1 MTIRTGC
8 SAALVCLN
16 EACAAIARGDCE
28 GALVGGVNI
37 ILAPAMTAA
46 MTEQG
51 ILSKDGACKS
61 FSAEANGYARGEAVT
76 AIYVKPL
83 ADAIRDGNPVRAVI
97 RATSHNVDGKTPG
110 ISQPSTDAQEALMRR
125 AYQLAGITDY
135 SQTAMVECHGTG
147 TPTGDPIEAKA
158 VARVFGEK
166 GVYIGSVKPNLAHTE
181 GASGLVSLMKMV
193 KALEHRTIPPNIRF
207 ETPNPN
213 IPFKEAKL
221 TVPVEPTEWP
231 QDRLERVSLN
241 SFGVGGAN
249 AHVILESA
257 ASFNASTIVHAPSE
271 IPQLLLYTANSEKS
285 LAKII
290 ENYRDWVEKHPDK
303 IDDLAYT
310 LARRREH
317 LPHRAFAIV
326 KNGVFEHVSQPAHTK
341 LAQKPGLVLVFTGQ
355 GAQWPQMGGELIQ
368 SNQTFRSAIRSLDDY
383 LQSMTGNEPTYS
395 IEKELQKPGKKSRLS
410 SAELSQPLCTAIQ
423 IALFDTLKA
432 AGIVPTAVVGHSS
445 GEIAAAYA
453 SGALTAREAIIAA
466 HYRGAVT
473 TFQKKSGSMA
483 AIGMGWDDTEK
494 YLIPNVTIACH
505 NSPKSVTISGD
516 TEAVKAV
523 VAEIQKTQPDVLTK
537 LLSVDKA
544 YHSHHMA
551 EIGSDYISL
560 IDQWVVGTAPS
571 VPFFSSVTGKVLSE
585 GQVLGAK
592 YWQDNLELPVRFR
605 EATTEILHHEIGK
618 NAVWLEVGPHSAL
631 AGPLRQIFME
641 TSSPAP
647 YVSAMQRSQ
656 NCTTAFLTA
665 LGKLHSLNVQID
677 LSALFPTGSCLPDL
691 PRYPWNHEDS
701 HWYESRLSK
710 EWRHRKYP
718 YHDLLGV
725 KLPESTDLE
734 PVWRNMFHIANVPWI
749 RDHRVEEDCIFPFAG
764 YIALAAEAIRQITGE
779 GDGFSIRNITVNLA
793 LVLTEGRP
801 TEIMTSFRP
810 HRLTNS
816 LNSPYWKFTV
826 ASYNE
831 HVWTKHCTGEIC
843 ALTKKTSVGQNPR
856 SLPRKLNAKKWYEK
870 MQKGGLDLGP
880 CFQTL
885 ETIETSTD
893 SNNCA
898 IGKVVNGRQGDE
910 SNYHIHPTVLDGTI
924 QLFGAAAVNGR
935 ARKLKTWLP
944 SSIDKLS
951 VYRCSSDMIS
961 SVSATLSS
969 NHSVVGNGSC
979 TSEGLT
985 VFEVTGIRMSLAN
998 NALSN
1003 EVADTHAAARYEWS
1017 PDIDFM
1023 DINELIQA
1031 PADCTDNTDLLEK
1044 LGLLCLF
1051 SSQKHLARK
1060 ETTPSHLQK
1069 YMNWIV
1075 SQASSTLENLDS
1087 EEIHSRIEDLT
1098 LRLSNTSAAPAAAAI
1113 REVYS
1118 SMESLLS
1125 GSNLNDVLSDET
1137 QTGLLEFLNQSDPSE
1152 FIQRLGHSRPSQRIL
1167 EIGNGRV
1174 SSVGKIIAALTRS
1187 DGQILCSKYTL
1198 TSPGYVSGKDQP
1210 LILPNMEYTTLDISQ
1225 DPFEQ
1230 GFEGRQYDLIVV
1242 SNVLHTTRNLRE
1254 SLANVKKLLHRNGRL
1269 LLQDFR
1275 TSSKWVNYVFGPL
1288 QSWWSGAGD
1297 GLADLP
1303 YVTPERWQSELAEA
1317 GFNRT
1322 EAIISDK
1329 LSTTIVAK
1337 EANSSKSPNKQIT
1350 VLCEESG
1357 TIVQQILSRL
1367 EKEGF
1372 KVTTCGLSDVAPAG
1386 QDVLS
1391 LLDTEKPFFETLDE
1405 GRYQIFKDFLH
1416 NLKDAGLLWFTYL
1429 SEQGCRD
1436 PRYAQIFG
1444 LARVIRSEM
1453 LTEFATCEVDDFSNS
1468 ASIKSMMRVVT
1479 KFQRREP
1486 DEAMDPDNEW
1496 AIRSGYV
1503 QVGRLYPF
1511 SLRDELLVAESDD
1524 ASILDVGTPGRIN
1537 SLQWLRQPR
1546 EDLKVNE
1553 VEVQV
1558 HSAGLNFRVGLLQP
1572 LYLPKSHTPS
1582 IRTFWLHLA

>member
-1 MTIRTGC
+1 MTVRTGC

-37 ILAPAMTAA
+37 ILAPGMTAA

-125 AYQLAGITDY
+125 AYRLAGITDY

-158 VARVFGEK
+158 VARVFGER

-193 KALEHRTIPPNIRF
+193 KALENRTIPPNIRF

-221 TVPVEPTEWP
+221 TVPLEPTEWP

-257 ASFNASTIVHAPSE
+257 ASFNAPTIVHKTSE

-290 ENYRDWVEKHPDK
+290 ENYRDWVEKHPDN

-326 KNGVFEHVSQPAHTK
+326 KNGTFEYTSTPVHTK
-341 LAQKPGLVLVFTGQ
+341 LPQKPGLVLVFTGQ
-355 GAQWPQMGGELIQ
+355 GAQWPQMGAELVQ
-368 SNQTFRSAIRSLDDY
+368 SNQIFRSTILSLDEY
-383 LQSMTGNEPTYS
+383 LQSMTGNKPIYS
-395 IEKELQKPGKKSRLS
+395 IANELQKPAKKSRLS

-423 IALFDTLKA
+423 IALFDALKA
-432 AGIVPTAVVGHSS
+432 GGIVPTAVVGHSS

-473 TFQKKSGSMA
+473 TLQKKSGSMA
-483 AIGMGWDDTEK
+483 AIGMSWDDTK
-494 YLIPNVTIACH
+494 KFLISNVTIACN

-523 VAEIQKTQPDVLTK
+523 VAEIRKAQPDVLTK
-537 LLSVDKA
+537 MLSVDKA
-544 YHSHHMA
+544 YHSYHMA
-551 EIGSDYISL
+551 EIGGDYISS

-571 VPFFSSVTGKVLSE
+571 VPFFSSVTGKLLSE
-585 GQVLGAK
+585 GQILGAK

-605 EATTEILHHEIGK
+605 EAITEILHHEIGK
-618 NAVWLEVGPHSAL
+618 NAVWLEIGPHSAL
-631 AGPLRQIFME
+631 AGPLRQLFVE
-641 TSSPAP
+641 TSSPAS
-647 YVSAMQRSQ
+647 YISVMQRNQ

-677 LSALFPTGSCLPDL
+677 LAALFPTGFCLSDL

-725 KLPESTDLE
+725 KLPESTELE

-764 YIALAAEAIRQITGE
+764 YIALAAEAVRQITGVS
-779 GDGFSIRNITVNLA
+779 DGFSIRNIAVNLA

-816 LNSPYWKFTV
+816 LNSLYWNFTV

-843 ALTKKTSVGQNPR
+843 ALEQKPCLGQNPIP
-856 SLPRKLNAKKWYEK
+856 LPRKLNAKKWYEK
-870 MQKGGLDLGP
+870 MKKGGLDLGP

-893 SNNCA
+893 SGNWA
-898 IGKVVNGRQGDE
+898 IGNIVNGRQGDE

-924 QLFGAAAVNGR
+924 QLMGAAAVNGR

-944 SSIDKLS
+944 SSIDQLR
-951 VYRCSSDMIS
+951 VYRCSSGMIS

-969 NHSVVGNGSC
+969 NHSVVGSGSC
-979 TSEGLT
+979 TAEGLT
-985 VFEVTGIRMSLAN
+985 VIEVTGIKMSLAN
-998 NALSN
+998 GALSN
-1003 EVADTHAAARYEWS
+1003 EVPDTHAAARYEWNS
-1017 PDIDFM
+1017 DIDFM
-1023 DINELIQA
+1023 SISELIQVV
-1031 PADCTDNTDLLEK
+1031 PADCTDDFDLLEE
-1044 LGLLCLF
+1044 LGHLCLL
-1051 SSQKHLARK
+1051 SSQKFLSQP
-1060 ETTPSHLQK
+1060 EITLLHLQK
-1069 YMNWIV
+1069 YTNWIV
-1075 SQASSTLENLDS
+1075 SQASSAS
-1087 EEIHSRIEDLT
+1087 ESFDNEKISARIKDLT
-1098 LRLSNTSAAPAAAAI
+1098 VQLSETSAAPAAAAI
-1113 REVYS
+1113 QGVYS
-1118 SMESLLS
+1118 NMESLLS

-1137 QTGLLEFLNQSDPSE
+1137 LTELLEFLNQSETSA
-1152 FIQRLGHSRPSQRIL
+1152 FIKCLSHSRPSQRIL
-1167 EIGNGRV
+1167 EIGNGKA

-1210 LILPNMEYTTLDISQ
+1210 LLLPNMEYITLDISQ

-1242 SNVLHTTRNLRE
+1242 SNALHTTRNLQE
-1254 SLANVKKLLHRNGRL
+1254 SLANVKKLLHLNGRL

-1275 TSSKWVNYVFGPL
+1275 TSSKWVNYVFGSL
-1288 QSWWSGAGD
+1288 QSWWSGAGYR
-1297 GLADLP
+1297 LTDLP
-1303 YVTPERWQSELAEA
+1303 CVTPERWHLELAEA
-1317 GFNRT
+1317 GFNRI
-1322 EAIISDK
+1322 EAVVSDK
-1329 LSTTIVAK
+1329 LNTIIVAK
-1337 EANSSKSPNKQIT
+1337 ETSYSQNARKKIT

-1357 TIVQQILSRL
+1357 PVVQQILSRL
-1367 EKEGF
+1367 EKEDF
-1372 KVTTCGLSDVAPAG
+1372 EVTKCGLSDIAPAG

-1391 LLDTEKPFFETLDE
+1391 LLDTEKPFFETFNDR
-1405 GRYQIFKDFLH
+1405 RYQVFKSFLD
-1416 NLKDAGLLWFTYL
+1416 NLKDAGILWFTYL

-1453 LTEFATCEVDDFSNS
+1453 LTEFATCEVDDFSHPT
-1468 ASIKSMMRVVT
+1468 SIENIVQVVT
-1479 KFQRREP
+1479 KFQNRES
-1486 DEAMDPDNEW
+1486 DDTMDTDNEW
-1496 AIRSGYV
+1496 AIRNGDV
-1503 QVGRLYPF
+1503 QIGRFYPF

-1524 ASILDVGTPGRIN
+1524 TSILDVGTPGRVN
-1537 SLQWLRQPR
+1537 SLHWLRQPR
-1546 EDLKVNE
+1546 EDLKVTE

-1572 LYLPKSHTPS
+1572 LYLPSPHM
-1582 IRTFWLHLA
+1582 L